1 MLAQLVIHVELHS
14 FLKYRSYGNYDNTG
28 CRNMTLDESLEINP
42 KEVQTTIV
50 SYLQSILKERDI
62 NGLVVLYRDCIESLI
77 NVKLAVNAVGRE
89 NVKLVVT
96 HGRFSSSE
104 PTRKKDLDIIERY
117 LDLSKDNVIF
127 TNLEQAANAI
137 NNLSFDKAKRRYG
150 FTQPRGLPLFNYNL
164 SYYLLRSLAN
174 SEIEERKFSPPSTS
188 PITDREQF
196 LQKLIAYHKS
206 QIRLHVILAFL
217 VAETENKSF
226 IGSINKTERLLGLF
240 TKFGTNH
247 AADFLPLA
255 GLYRTQTI
263 ELGIFLSLGEYLD
276 SKQRKSPT
284 SYNYLFKLSYKDVD
298 RVLIRLEAGMNLQDI
313 SNEIDIPVDTLKKLH
328 HNYQASLYARSVPL
342 IPDMTET

>member
-1 MLAQLVIHVELHS
+1 MS
-14 FLKYRSYGNYDNTG
+14 
-28 CRNMTLDESLEINP
+28 LDKILEVNP
-42 KEVQTTIV
+42 KEIQTNIV
-50 SYLQSILKERDI
+50 SYIQSILKGRDI

-77 NVKLAVNAVGRE
+77 NVKLAALTVGRE

-104 PTRKKDLDIIERY
+104 PTRKKDLEIIEKY
-117 LDLSKDNVIF
+117 LDLPKENVIF

-137 NNLSFDKAKRRYG
+137 NNLSFDKTKQRYG

-164 SYYLLRSLAN
+164 SYYLLRSLAH
-174 SEIEERKFSPPSTS
+174 SEIEEKKFTPPTTS
-188 PITDREQF
+188 PTTERELF

-226 IGSINKTERLLGLF
+226 IGSINKTEWLLGLF
-240 TKFGTNH
+240 TKFGTYH

-255 GLYRTQTI
+255 GLYRSQVI
-263 ELGIFLSLGEYLD
+263 ELGKFLSLGEYLD

-284 SYNYLFKLSYKDVD
+284 SYNYFFKLSYDDVD
-298 RVLIRLEAGMNLQDI
+298 RTLIRLEAGIKLQDI
-313 SNEIDIPVDTLKKLH
+313 SDELDIPISSLKKLH
-328 HNYQASLYARSVPL
+328 RNYQASAYARSVPL
-342 IPDMTET
+342 IPDITKT

>member
-1 MLAQLVIHVELHS
+1 
-14 FLKYRSYGNYDNTG
+14 
-28 CRNMTLDESLEINP
+28 MTLDKILEINP
-42 KEVQTTIV
+42 NEIQTNIV
-50 SYLQSILKERDI
+50 SYIQSILKGRDI

-77 NVKLAVNAVGRE
+77 NTKLATLTVGKE

-104 PTRKKDLDIIERY
+104 PTRKKDLEIIEKY
-117 LDLSKDNVIF
+117 LDLPKENVIF

-137 NNLSFDKAKRRYG
+137 NNLSFDRTKQRYG
-150 FTQPRGLPLFNYNL
+150 FTKPRGLPLFNYNL

-174 SEIEERKFSPPSTS
+174 SEIEEKKFSPPTTS
-188 PITDREQF
+188 PSTEREQF

-226 IGSINKTERLLGLF
+226 IGSINKTEWLLGLF
-240 TKFGTNH
+240 TKFGTYH

-255 GLYRTQTI
+255 GLYRSQVV
-263 ELGIFLSLGEYLD
+263 ELGKFLGLGDYLE

-284 SYNYLFKLSYKDVD
+284 SYNYFFKLSYNDVD
-298 RVLIRLEAGMNLQDI
+298 RALIRLEAGMKVQDI
-313 SNEIDIPVDTLKKLH
+313 SNELNIPMNSLEKLYR
-328 HNYQASLYARSVPL
+328 NYQASAYARSVPL
-342 IPDMTET
+342 IPDITET